1 LERPPDLIARPED
14 WALKVLS
21 PGHPD
26 RAASAYVRH
35 RRPVGDLAGIDDRSL
50 AKSASAVYQ
59 EQHLAPPCG
68 NKRLTQIQPI
78 KPFLEVLSG
87 HRQPVPPIWM
97 MRQAGRYLPEYREL
111 RAKAGGFLDLCFTPE
126 YAAEVTLQPI
136 HRFGFDA
143 AIIFSDILV
152 IPYALGR
159 QVRFEAGE
167 GPRLDPLETPEKV
180 ETLAAQADFGK
191 LEPVYEALRRVRR
204 ELDPKVALI
213 GFCGAPWTVATYMV
227 AGQGT
232 PDQAPARM
240 MAYLHPEAFA
250 KIIDVLVEN
259 SIQYLLGQ
267 LKAGA
272 DVLQIFDTWAGVL
285 PPREFTRWSI
295 EPTRRIVEGV
305 RKQAPGAKIIGFP
318 RGAGALLPAYVG
330 ATDVDAV
337 SIDWAAEP
345 SLIRERVQNHVAI
358 QGNLDPLALIAGG
371 AALDQAVDDVLANY
385 AKGRL
390 IFNLGHGIQPE
401 TPIAHVEQ
409 MLQRVRAYKG

>member
-1 LERPPDLIARPED
+1 MGRPGTCIIVPANDNLPVQPAWPNPPWRVSEATIRFPNM
-14 WALKVLS
+14 L
-21 PGHPD
+21 D
-26 RAASAYVRH
+26 R
-35 RRPVGDLAGIDDRSL
+35 
-50 AKSASAVYQ
+50 
-59 EQHLAPPCG
+59 
-68 NKRLTQIQPI
+68 RLPQNPPI
-78 KPFLEVLSG
+78 KPFMEVLSG
-87 HRQPVPPIWM
+87 RRQAVPPIWM

-126 YAAEVTLQPI
+126 YAAEITLQPI
-136 HRFGFDA
+136 RRFNFDA

-159 QVRFEAGE
+159 AVRFEAGE
-167 GPRLDPLETPEKV
+167 GPRLDPLDTAAKV
-180 ETLAAQADFGK
+180 ATLAADADFSK

-204 ELDPKVALI
+204 ELDSTIALI

-232 PDQAPARM
+232 PAQAPARM
-240 MAYLHPEAFA
+240 MAYREPDAFA
-250 KIIDVLVEN
+250 RIIDTLVEN

-272 DVLQIFDTWAGVL
+272 DALQIFDTWAGVL
-285 PPREFTRWSI
+285 PPREFQRWSI

-305 RKQAPGAKIIGFP
+305 RRQVPGARIIGFP
-318 RGAGALLPAYVG
+318 RGAAAQLPAYIE
-330 ATDVDAV
+330 ATGVDAV

-345 SLIRERVQNHVAI
+345 SFIRERVQNRVAV

-371 AALDQAVDDVLANY
+371 DALDRSIDDVLANY
-385 AKGRL
+385 AGDRL
-390 IFNLGHGIQPE
+390 IFNLGHGIQQE

-409 MLQRVRAYKG
+409 MLKRVRAYKG